1 MSISENV
8 SAPAPKG
15 DADTSHEGRP
25 TVNGAAQDIELLLH
39 AVIGGSV
46 PLQIRCWD
54 GSVAGDPSSRATIV
68 FNDARG
74 LRRLLWSPNELGLVR
89 AYVSGDVDFE
99 GDIFAVLDLPDVI
112 ERIAHH
118 DSIGLSRRQRVGA
131 IRTARRLGA
140 LGLPPAPPAEES
152 RRRRGV
158 MHSRARDAAS
168 VSHHYDVSNDFYR
181 LVLGPSMVYS
191 CAYWTETASE
201 QYTLDDAQ
209 RDKLD
214 LVCIKLGLRPG
225 MRLLDV
231 GCGWGSL
238 SIHAAAHYGV
248 TVVGVTVSQE
258 QAALARTR
266 VHDAGVDELVEIR
279 LQDYRDVNDG
289 PYDAISSVGMSEH
302 VGRARLVD
310 YAQTL
315 FDQLAPGGRLLN
327 HAIASV
333 RTLPPSTKSEPGFI
347 DSYIFP
353 DGELVPL
360 STTLDALEQVGFEV
374 RDSEALREHYA
385 RTLRAW
391 VDNLRPRWPEAVDIV
406 GEARA
411 RTWLLYLAA
420 CALAFEHGNITI
432 HQVVAVKQGER
443 GVSGLPPT
451 RDEWLRP
458 SD

>member
-1 MSISENV
+1 
-8 SAPAPKG
+8 
-15 DADTSHEGRP
+15 
-25 TVNGAAQDIELLLH
+25 
-39 AVIGGSV
+39 
-46 PLQIRCWD
+46 
-54 GSVAGDPSSRATIV
+54 
-68 FNDARG
+68 
-74 LRRLLWSPNELGLVR
+74 
-89 AYVSGDVDFE
+89 
-99 GDIFAVLDLPDVI
+99 
-112 ERIAHH
+112 
-118 DSIGLSRRQRVGA
+118 
-131 IRTARRLGA
+131 
-140 LGLPPAPPAEES
+140 
-152 RRRRGV
+152 

-333 RTLPPSTKSEPGFI
+333 RT
-347 DSYIFP
+347 
-353 DGELVPL
+353 
-360 STTLDALEQVGFEV
+360 
-374 RDSEALREHYA
+374 
-385 RTLRAW
+385 
-391 VDNLRPRWPEAVDIV
+391 
-406 GEARA
+406 
-411 RTWLLYLAA
+411 
-420 CALAFEHGNITI
+420 
-432 HQVVAVKQGER
+432 
-443 GVSGLPPT
+443 VSQ
-451 RDEWLRP
+451 LRP
-458 SD
+458 SGLGRAA